1 MISWH
6 ILHLHCKFNLRSKFV
21 NMGDQSFLLSA
32 MPQTDNSE
40 TLPQL
45 PLSRE
50 RVLRVALHLADRSGI
65 EQLSMRKLA
74 QELGVKAMSLYN
86 HVIHKEDLLDGMVDL
101 VVGEIEVPDPLLD
114 WQLAM
119 RRRALSAHQV
129 LLQHPWAA
137 MAMLSRINVGPAML
151 RYVDATIG
159 CLHQAGFS
167 LEMADHA
174 CNAIDNH
181 IYGFTLQELNF
192 PIAATEYAKV
202 SREFITHIPATQYP
216 YMNQLAR
223 KVIEGHY
230 DGLHNFE
237 FGLEF
242 ILNGLEQLRKQQ
254 L

>member
-1 MISWH
+1 
-6 ILHLHCKFNLRSKFV
+6 
-21 NMGDQSFLLSA
+21 MGSGSFEYDDMAKTS
-32 MPQTDNSE
+32 NSPP
-40 TLPQL
+40 TPPL

-50 RVLRVALHLADRSGI
+50 RVLRAALRLADAGGL

-86 HVIHKEDLLDGMVDL
+86 HVASKDDLLDGMVDW
-101 VVGEIEVPDPLLD
+101 VVGEIEVPDLTMD

-119 RRRALSAHQV
+119 RRRAISAHQV
-129 LLQHPWAA
+129 LLRHPWAA
-137 MAMLSRINVGPAML
+137 MAILSRINVGPSML
-151 RYVDATIG
+151 RYVDATLG

-192 PIAATEYAKV
+192 PIEATEYAKAGK
-202 SREFITHIPATQYP
+202 EFISNIPVTQYP
-216 YMNQLAR
+216 YMNQLAHE
-223 KVIEGHY
+223 VIEGRY
-230 DGLHNFE
+230 DGLHDFE

-242 ILNGLEQLRKQQ
+242 ILSGLEQLRKR